1 MSRCRSL
8 LKARV
13 VLAGCAWS
21 VAGVLAAGPL
31 LASPGVAVAADAGS
45 SAVTVTGNG
54 PFSSLKLTVS
64 QTAGLIDQVVKVS
77 WSGAAPTQT
86 GFSANYLQIMQ
97 CWGDDPAGPTR
108 DHCEF
113 GNSNDNRGGPQV
125 TTRQLDAGD
134 TFKDPAEKQ
143 VATPDNPYN
152 YLPFQ
157 SAMWEDDPA
166 SPGHEIHPT
175 VSGSHAD
182 LGTLFDSQTTNELPF
197 NSTGADGRGESY
209 FETLT
214 GAEAPGLGC
223 GSTSTDPQGNAW
235 TPKCWMV
242 IVPRGDTEVT
252 GKPAT
257 EYSTLGLATS
267 PLSASNWANRLVI
280 PLDFTPIGL
289 DCPLGSPEQRTS
301 GQEIAAEA
309 VSRWQAQLC
318 KQSGTV
324 FSYAKTSDDAARRQL
339 LSPAPGL
346 DFITQPVPTSTAGS
360 SGVLYSPLAVSGAV
374 IAFNID
380 YTLNGSTALKPL
392 AGQRVPQINLTPRLV
407 AKLLTQSY
415 LQGAPAFDPSITQN
429 PHNVQGLTYD
439 PDFAAA
445 NPGLSGLN
453 HGGGDVLMPFA
464 PSDLTQELWSWINGD
479 ADARAFLDGAP
490 DPWGMTV
497 NPNYLKLTDT
507 ALPNTFPKQDPYCQP
522 AGLDH
527 PGQPPLCT
535 LDARPYAND
544 LHDAARSAARG
555 DSLTRSQYDPTAI
568 PPHYTKAPPQIS
580 GAVSVMAFTDA
591 ATAARYS
598 LPVARLRNSAGQ
610 YVAPTTASLTAGV
623 AGMVPSGVDGVL
635 APNPQATDPAAYP
648 LTSITYAAT
657 VPANI
662 SAAARTSYADFLQY
676 AVTGGQQPGVD
687 VGTLPFG
694 YAPLTQQLI
703 TQAINAEISLRNYT
717 APTSGS
723 PSPTK
728 SRPQPPPTL
737 TKPRP
742 TTKSPAPTSTHAP
755 VASPPITSS
764 SQSNPTSGPATSAV
778 ESTAPASAPA
788 SPSSTVTRT
797 PTAPPSP
804 SVAAST
810 AASQPIAEVRR
821 TPAVSGGSRYLFAI
835 VLALGGLC
843 ALSGPTLLRFG
854 GRRRQ

>member
-1 MSRCRSL
+1 MSPRRSL
-8 LKARV
+8 LKARI
-13 VLAGCAWS
+13 VLASSAWM
-21 VAGVLAAGPL
+21 VAGVLLTGPL
-31 LASPGVAVAADAGS
+31 LASPAVAVADDSGS
-45 SAVTVTGNG
+45 SAVTVVGAG
-54 PFSSLKLTVS
+54 PFSSLKVTVS
-64 QTAGLIDQVVKVS
+64 QTTGLIDQVVKVS

-86 GFSANYLQIMQ
+86 GFSADYLQIMQ

-134 TFKDPAEKQ
+134 TFKDPAEQQ

-152 YLPFQ
+152 YVPFQ

-166 SPGHEIHPT
+166 NRGHEIHPT

-182 LGTLFDSQTTNELPF
+182 LGTLFDSQTTNELPL
-197 NSTGADGRGESY
+197 NTTGADGTGESY

-257 EYSTLGLATS
+257 QYSTLGLSTS

-280 PLDFTPIGL
+280 PLDFTPVGL
-289 DCPLGSPEQRTS
+289 DCPLGSPELRTS

-309 VSRWQAQLC
+309 VYRWQAQLC

-339 LSPAPGL
+339 LSSAPGL
-346 DFITQPVPTSTAGS
+346 DFITQPVPTTTGGS

-380 YTLNGSTALKPL
+380 YTLNGSSALRPL

-407 AKLLTQSY
+407 AKLITQSY
-415 LQGAPAFDPSITQN
+415 LQGAPAFDPAITNN

-445 NPGLSGLN
+445 NPGLTGLN

-464 PSDLTQELWSWINGD
+464 PSDLTRELWSWVNGD
-479 ADARAFLDGAP
+479 AEARAFLDGAP

-507 ALPNTFPKQDPYCQP
+507 ALPNSFPKQDPYCQP

-535 LDARPYAND
+535 LDDRPYAND

-598 LPVARLRNSAGQ
+598 LPVARLRNSSGQ

-623 AGMVPSGVDGVL
+623 AAMVPSGVTGVL
-635 APNPQATDPAAYP
+635 APNPQAADPAAYP

-657 VPANI
+657 VPASL
-662 SAAARTSYADFLQY
+662 SAGARTSYADFLQY
-676 AVTGGQQPGVD
+676 AVTAGQQPGVD
-687 VGTLPFG
+687 VGRLPFG
-694 YAPLTQQLI
+694 YAPLSQQLI
-703 TQAINAEISLRNYT
+703 TQAVNAEVSLRTYA
-717 APTSGS
+717 APTSAV

-728 SRPQPPPTL
+728 TSPKPSHTPT
-737 TKPRP
+737 RSGP
-742 TTKSPAPTSTHAP
+742 TTKSPAPTTTPVPVTSAP
-755 VASPPITSS
+755 TTSS
-764 SQSNPTSGPATSAV
+764 SQPLPTSGPVTSALESTGPGSASATSS
-778 ESTAPASAPA
+778 STATA
-788 SPSSTVTRT
+788 T
-797 PTAPPSP
+797 PTAPSSP
-804 SVAAST
+804 GT
-810 AASQPIAEVRR
+810 ATVTGASQPIAEVRR
-821 TPAVSGGSRYLFAI
+821 TSAVAGGGSRYIFAI

-854 GRRRQ
+854 GRRR